1 MVTYRC
7 VLVHAVV
14 SGFHGQARAEAAV
27 SIATGFDGDLV
38 VPGLYCRSV
47 LLELLL
53 GGVTKHMLD
62 HMTTPLLVS
71 L

>member
-14 SGFHGQARAEAAV
+14 SASGQAPAEAAV

-38 VPGLYCRSV
+38 APGLYCRSV